1 MQIFFCFFNL
11 GGIYLVIIYLKHP
24 SDKHRLSD
32 QKKRKKNKYKGRL
45 YTKMTKARKKGKKS
59 ASVSIIFVIFGR
71 GFYVN
76 QEILSSTKE
85 NK

>member
-24 SDKHRLSD
+24 SGKHRLSD

-45 YTKMTKARKKGKKS
+45 YTKMTKARKKKKKKCQC
-59 ASVSIIFVIFGR
+59 INYFCYLWTR
-71 GFYVN
+71 
-76 QEILSSTKE
+76 ILCTPRNPLVYERK
-85 NK
+85 